1 MESVRA
7 VYSPSCIS
15 HTVIT
20 KPDWSKVRVGGV
32 SLPSALQCW
41 AETTLP
47 GEQPIEFY
55 RANKYLTIG
64 QSLDD
69 FPAPSNDQ
77 LTKNDDDRPLADSPI
92 ISTDVR
98 QSQSDFASVRKYK
111 LNSNL
116 VRSIDTN
123 PVPEDYTNSMGHR
136 ISKVRHNS
144 NKVRDNRTKKRMKN
158 KHKNGSSS
166 NCGYGSL
173 EKRIKCIQKENRQ
186 WILTNEI
193 GANKNIA
200 ARTNRDLVRS
210 LDSETSTSDLAEDD
224 KDSDD
229 DVKNLKEKRRH
240 RRRNRRRNRKI
251 HLEGM
256 EGLSKEERRA
266 RRKAEKRRL
275 RQLEKKRKKM
285 RRRAM
290 KKRLKELKKLRRQ
303 QTEEPEA
310 SSDSKSRRRRQDNPW
325 QRQRRDTAADG
336 GGQCAMKHVDNCSWP
351 QCNRSCP
358 KLHNPLTGKHL

>member
-1 MESVRA
+1 M
-7 VYSPSCIS
+7 
-15 HTVIT
+15 
-20 KPDWSKVRVGGV
+20 
-32 SLPSALQCW
+32 
-41 AETTLP
+41 
-47 GEQPIEFY
+47 
-55 RANKYLTIG
+55 
-64 QSLDD
+64 
-69 FPAPSNDQ
+69 
-77 LTKNDDDRPLADSPI
+77 NDDDRPLADSPI

-98 QSQSDFASVRKYK
+98 QSQSHFASVRKYK

-123 PVPEDYTNSMGHR
+123 PTPEDYTNSMGHR
-136 ISKVRHNS
+136 ISKVRHND

-158 KHKNGSSS
+158 KFKNGSSS

-173 EKRIKCIQKENRQ
+173 EKRIKCIQKENKQ

-210 LDSETSTSDLAEDD
+210 LDSETSTSDLTEDD
-224 KDSDD
+224 KDSDN
-229 DVKNLKEKRRH
+229 VKTLKEKRRH

-256 EGLSKEERRA
+256 EGLTKEERRA
-266 RRKAEKRRL
+266 RRRAEKRRL
-275 RQLEKKRKKM
+275 RLLEKKRKKM

-303 QTEEPEA
+303 QKEEPA
-310 SSDSKSRRRRQDNPW
+310 TASDSKSRRRRQDNPW
-325 QRQRRDTAADG
+325 RQRRDTSDAG
-336 GGQCAMKHVDNCSWP
+336 SKTSGGQCAMKHVDNCSWP

-358 KLHNPLTGKHL
+358 KLHNPLTGTQVHIFDESSNGFTLIIKLLHLLCFSNRP